1 MFEAELAFFC
11 SLLRKTLFCLEGGLC
26 LIILKVTIVGWYFIE
41 LTMDCG
47 LLTRVYSLAWIHHH
61 SQDTEFVTVKACVT
75 NEVTLCQVV
84 EDLTFNL

>member
-1 MFEAELAFFC
+1 M
-11 SLLRKTLFCLEGGLC
+11 
-26 LIILKVTIVGWYFIE
+26 E

-75 NEVTLCQVV
+75 NEVMLCQVV